1 MIRAPRNWNDVKK
14 ISDRAKLPL
23 GAYVCQV
30 KQCRVQDNDY
40 GSQLAVLFDVC
51 DGEYKGFFAADFSA
65 NPQQDKK
72 WKGVLRVWLPKDDG
86 SEKDEFTKSILKG
99 MTTAFENSNPGYK
112 WDWQEKSLEGK
123 RVGIL
128 FRNEEWEYNGSTGW
142 AVRPFRAISVESVTE
157 GRFTIPKDKPLVKKC
172 EINYQTASAAYQT
185 PVSTYAPTANAG
197 GYVQVED
204 EELPF

>member
-1 MIRAPRNWNDVKK
+1 MIKQPSNGNNVKEF
-14 ISDRAKLPL
+14 SNRAKLPL

-40 GSQLAVLFDVC
+40 GSLLAVLFDIC
-51 DGEYKGFFAADFSA
+51 EGEYKGFFAEDYAA
-65 NPQQDKK
+65 NQQQDKK

-86 SEKDEFTKSILKG
+86 SEKDEFTKSVLKG
-99 MTTAFENSNPGYK
+99 MTTAFESSNTGYK

-157 GRFTIPKDKPLVKKC
+157 GRFTIPKDKPLAKKC